1 MQYDETQILQRM
13 SEYVSGASF
22 CAERLNGGG
31 NNVLWS
37 VSQTDD
43 ASLFVVKDYGA
54 DGSDRLDREWAFLT
68 SLARYKIA
76 HVPAP
81 IWVDRHRGLA
91 CFSHLDGT
99 KLGLEDITETHI
111 LQASE
116 FIRRVC
122 GIPISDLHHA
132 KGAHYSITGHLNE
145 IESRVSNLENSIEQQ
160 PRAAELK
167 LFLET
172 CLRPD
177 WERRKQSVSA
187 VNDTDYFSEICKM
200 PSPSDF
206 GFHNILC
213 KDTTLNFVDFEY
225 AGIDDLAKL
234 LADFS
239 LMPEMQLSKADNNL
253 FRQTIISGL
262 DVDRYFDMRLA
273 LLDFLFPVKWVCI
286 ILNVF
291 LPEKTERILSASDTK
306 MSQRQKEKFELATQ
320 FFGRHYK
327 TELVL

>member
-1 MQYDETQILQRM
+1 M
-13 SEYVSGASF
+13 
-22 CAERLNGGG
+22 ERKA
-31 NNVLWS
+31 
-37 VSQTDD
+37 TDD

-54 DGSDRLDREWAFLT
+54 DGSDRLEREWAFLT

-76 HVPAP
+76 NVPAP
-81 IWVDRHRGLA
+81 IWVDRDRGLA

-99 KLGLEDITETHI
+99 KLGLEDISETHI
-111 LQASE
+111 LQASD
-116 FIRRVC
+116 FIKRVC

-160 PRAAELK
+160 PKAAELK
-167 LFLET
+167 SFLQT

-239 LMPEMQLSKADNNL
+239 LMPEMQLSKAHNNL
-253 FRQTIISGL
+253 FREKIISGL
-262 DVDRYFDMRLA
+262 DVDRYFDKRLA

-286 ILNVF
+286 ILNIF
-291 LPEKTERILSASDTK
+291 LPEKTERILLASDTK
-306 MSQRQKEKFELATQ
+306 VGQRQTEKFELATQ

>member
-22 CAERLNGGG
+22 SAERLNGGG
-31 NNVLWS
+31 NNVLWR
-37 VSQTDD
+37 VSQKDD
-43 ASLFVVKDYGA
+43 ASLFVIKDYGA
-54 DGSDRLDREWAFLT
+54 DGSDRLDREWAFLM

-81 IWVDRHRGLA
+81 IWVDRQRGLA
-91 CFSHLDGT
+91 CFSHLDGQ
-99 KLGLEDITETHI
+99 KLALEDITETHI

-122 GIPISDLHHA
+122 RIPISDLHHA

-145 IESRVSNLENSIEQQ
+145 IESRVSNLENFIEQQ
-160 PRAAELK
+160 PKAAELK
-167 LFLET
+167 SFLET

-187 VNDTDYFSEICKM
+187 VKNTDYFSAIFKM

-239 LMPEMQLSKADNNL
+239 LMPEMQLSKAHNNL
-253 FRQTIISGL
+253 FREKIISGL
-262 DVDRYFDMRLA
+262 DVDRYFDKRLA

-286 ILNVF
+286 ILNIF
-291 LPEKTERILSASDTK
+291 LPEKTERILLASDTK
-306 MSQRQKEKFELATQ
+306 VGQRQAEKFELATK
-320 FFGRHYK
+320 FFGCHVK